1 MSRRLTRSVDRSL
14 SSDNA
19 NITFSF
25 VTKLLLT
32 YYGSR
37 IDEHNSEE
45 EEDEEEKEGDPL
57 LKVSLLSKVLRPKCQ
72 TPSSYNSYHIS

>member
-14 SSDNA
+14 SFDNA
-19 NITFSF
+19 NVTFSN
-25 VTKLLLT
+25 LLLT
-32 YYGSR
+32 CYGSR

-57 LKVSLLSKVLRPKCQ
+57 LKVSLLSKVLSTKCQ